1 MWNVNLLQRLL
12 AGVSGGFVLAFHD
25 IPPERLEPLVDCLQP
40 ARPVPLSE
48 IVERSKR
55 RVSTSGLFAITVDDG
70 VGDTVRNLTRLF
82 KARAWPASF
91 YLPVNYIETG
101 EGMVFQ
107 WWRRL
112 KPFLPQRRLELKSG
126 ALDLSRPGA
135 IDELSKE
142 MEQRWHTQRLESYLP
157 VTMELADMVMREQNM
172 TRESFRPDAPI
183 TWPEVEELSKNDL
196 IRFESHGVSHAAMSS
211 LTDEELALEMKHS
224 RDAVSE
230 HTGWE
235 CRHLAI
241 LLEARK
247 ASGPGR

>member
-1 MWNVNLLQRLL
+1 MWNFNLLQRVL
-12 AGVSGGFVLAFHD
+12 ARVSGGFVLAFHD

-126 ALDLSRPGA
+126 ALDLSRPG
-135 IDELSKE
+135 
-142 MEQRWHTQRLESYLP
+142 
-157 VTMELADMVMREQNM
+157 
-172 TRESFRPDAPI
+172 
-183 TWPEVEELSKNDL
+183 
-196 IRFESHGVSHAAMSS
+196 
-211 LTDEELALEMKHS
+211 
-224 RDAVSE
+224 
-230 HTGWE
+230 
-235 CRHLAI
+235 
-241 LLEARK
+241 
-247 ASGPGR
+247 